1 MGLKGGNLMELKD
14 TVELMTSK
22 DYKDRFKA
30 EYFQLKIRLEKLRN
44 MLHKWRTSS
53 LDFLANC
60 PYEYYARQV
69 AYMSNY
75 LEVLKERAE
84 IEGIEL
90 ECANANM

>member
-1 MGLKGGNLMELKD
+1 MELKD

-44 MLHKWRTSS
+44 MLHKWSTSS

-60 PYEYYARQV
+60 PCEYYARQV

-84 IEGIEL
+84 IEGIEI
-90 ECANANM
+90 EGDNADV

>member
-1 MGLKGGNLMELKD
+1 
-14 TVELMTSK
+14 
-22 DYKDRFKA
+22 
-30 EYFQLKIRLEKLRN
+30 

-69 AYMSNY
+69 AYMTNY

-84 IEGIEL
+84 IEEIEI
-90 ECANANM
+90 EDANADV